1 MLTTIL
7 AALLAAAGGG
17 HGEAGIYGTWA
28 NPAGSV
34 IVRTARCGA
43 AVCGRVVWAS
53 PKAREDAARKGG
65 VRQLLGLELLRDYR
79 PVGPHQWEGR
89 AFVPD
94 LGDEFDSE
102 MVQTGPNQIEIE
114 GCRFGGLVCKK
125 QVWHRAAAPAA
136 ARAPTRRG

>member
-1 MLTTIL
+1 M
-7 AALLAAAGGG
+7 APALLASLLAMSSLPHGDAG
-17 HGEAGIYGTWA
+17 GIYGTWS

-34 IVRTARCGA
+34 IVRTARCGGS
-43 AVCGRVVWAS
+43 VCGRVVWAT

-65 VRQLLGLELLRDYR
+65 VRQLLGMEVLRGYR
-79 PVGPHQWEGR
+79 PTGAHRWEGR

-94 LGDEFDSE
+94 LGDEFESE
-102 MVQTGPNQIEIE
+102 MVQTGPNALEIS

-136 ARAPTRRG
+136 GRTRRG